1 MPGGLA
7 AVAAA
12 ADETGESMLRGC
24 IPRQASQEVKLLTT
38 MTSIGAATQNFLAV
52 KAVLTA

>member
-1 MPGGLA
+1 MAGGLA

-12 ADETGESMLRGC
+12 ADGTGENMPRES
-24 IPRQASQEVKLLTT
+24 IPCQDLQEVKLLIII
-38 MTSIGAATQNFLAV
+38 TSIGAATQSFLDA